1 MAEAVQSFELLKGLQ
16 TLVADRLWADT
27 QIRGS
32 PQIAVIAEDLG
43 NLESEIQKKIGAIGS
58 GGGIVVVGLPTLLPA
73 DPRIPDLVGA
83 EIEVECIESAI
94 VNRSESGNKVQ
105 DNRLGEIVLSKLHRH
120 QFTTGGW
127 SDLRRSGQ
135 SQGQNEAG
143 HLVTSYKF
151 TCQTM
156 LAWEDVPE
164 A

>member
-16 TLVADRLWADT
+16 TLVADRLSEDT
-27 QIRGS
+27 QISG
-32 PQIAVIAEDLG
+32 PPHIAVIAEDLG
-43 NLESEIQKKIGAIGS
+43 NLESEIQKRIGAIGS
-58 GGGIVVVGLPTLLPA
+58 GGGIVVVGLPALLPA

-83 EIEVECIESAI
+83 EIEVQCIESAI

-127 SDLRRSGQ
+127 SDLRRSGW

-143 HLVTSYKF
+143 HLVTSMKF
-151 TCQTM
+151 TCHTM